1 MENMDDE
8 TTVFSTLKSFNL
20 FLSQKT
26 PKQDSVLEGST
37 LQFVYQQRMQLEEQ
51 ADKLHSK
58 SQLLQMDQEKKQMEL
73 SHKRARI
80 ELEKAAQSSAID
92 FEREA
97 DRNRELISRIKKLE
111 ERENEMDQKLKEQ
124 MELNQS
130 FRKTL
135 GEQGKTIQ
143 EKESKLAE
151 ANETIGVLR
160 ADISELQRKLK
171 SQEMQLIIEETERQ
185 GLQEQVEVLQ
195 KKCQEVSV
203 KSRMLQECQSE
214 ILKNDLKIK
223 ELEKTLALQEQD
235 SVIVKNMRSELAQ
248 LPDMEQELKKLRQE
262 NAYLRD
268 IMDNN
273 GLLKEEVE
281 GMRRKLER
289 SEKIKEE
296 MIALELK
303 NEKLVAKLQAWEDL
317 EQATGL
323 GIRTPDDFS
332 RVILEIQQRELDL
345 KQQNYSVTSSARALE
360 KARQQ
365 LQTEVV
371 QLRAKILEG
380 QKTQENQDAQ
390 VRRLQRR
397 IFLLTKERDGIK
409 AILESYDSELTTAYS
424 TQLSQRVKEAEEML
438 QKVQAHNSEMEAQ
451 LSKAQEEAVTY
462 KFQAETVQAEMNL
475 LKSQAATAETSASV
489 TSEEANFLRQ
499 KIEEL
504 EAERSRL
511 EEQNNVLEMRLER
524 HNLQGDYDPTK
535 TKVIHFKMNPSSVA
549 KQQRVEDIQQ
559 LREECERLREHIR
572 TAQALGTLPKDETA
586 LTLPPPQEVI
596 ALRKQIE
603 SSELMNQRLKEI
615 FQKKIQ
621 EFRTVCYTLT
631 GYQIDFTTENQYRL
645 ISMYAENTDDCLL
658 FKANSPNG
666 GNMQL
671 LETNFSRSL
680 TELIELHLFHQN
692 SIPAFLS
699 AVTLDLFSRQTFA

>member
-1 MENMDDE
+1 MENMEDE
-8 TTVFSTLKSFNL
+8 TTVFSTLKSFNI

-26 PKQDSVLEGST
+26 QKQHSVLEGSG
-37 LQFVYQQRMQLEEQ
+37 LQLFYQQRMQLEEQ
-51 ADKLHSK
+51 AEKLHSK

-80 ELEKAAQSSAID
+80 ELEKAAQSSAMD

-135 GEQGKTIQ
+135 GEQSKTIQ

-151 ANETIGVLR
+151 ANETIGVLK
-160 ADISELQRKLK
+160 ADVSELQRKLK
-171 SQEMQLIIEETERQ
+171 SQEMQLMIEETERQ
-185 GLQEQVEVLQ
+185 GLQKQVEVLQ

-371 QLRAKILEG
+371 QLRAKILDG

-462 KFQAETVQAEMNL
+462 KFQAETG
-475 LKSQAATAETSASV
+475 TS
-489 TSEEANFLRQ
+489 
-499 KIEEL
+499 
-504 EAERSRL
+504 
-511 EEQNNVLEMRLER
+511 
-524 HNLQGDYDPTK
+524 
-535 TKVIHFKMNPSSVA
+535 
-549 KQQRVEDIQQ
+549 
-559 LREECERLREHIR
+559 
-572 TAQALGTLPKDETA
+572 
-586 LTLPPPQEVI
+586 
-596 ALRKQIE
+596 
-603 SSELMNQRLKEI
+603 
-615 FQKKIQ
+615 
-621 EFRTVCYTLT
+621 
-631 GYQIDFTTENQYRL
+631 
-645 ISMYAENTDDCLL
+645 
-658 FKANSPNG
+658 
-666 GNMQL
+666 
-671 LETNFSRSL
+671 
-680 TELIELHLFHQN
+680 
-692 SIPAFLS
+692 
-699 AVTLDLFSRQTFA
+699 

>member
-489 TSEEANFLRQ
+489 TSEEANFLR
-499 KIEEL
+499 
-504 EAERSRL
+504 
-511 EEQNNVLEMRLER
+511 
-524 HNLQGDYDPTK
+524 
-535 TKVIHFKMNPSSVA
+535 
-549 KQQRVEDIQQ
+549 
-559 LREECERLREHIR
+559 
-572 TAQALGTLPKDETA
+572 
-586 LTLPPPQEVI
+586 
-596 ALRKQIE
+596 
-603 SSELMNQRLKEI
+603 
-615 FQKKIQ
+615 
-621 EFRTVCYTLT
+621 
-631 GYQIDFTTENQYRL
+631 
-645 ISMYAENTDDCLL
+645 
-658 FKANSPNG
+658 
-666 GNMQL
+666 
-671 LETNFSRSL
+671 
-680 TELIELHLFHQN
+680 
-692 SIPAFLS
+692 
-699 AVTLDLFSRQTFA
+699 